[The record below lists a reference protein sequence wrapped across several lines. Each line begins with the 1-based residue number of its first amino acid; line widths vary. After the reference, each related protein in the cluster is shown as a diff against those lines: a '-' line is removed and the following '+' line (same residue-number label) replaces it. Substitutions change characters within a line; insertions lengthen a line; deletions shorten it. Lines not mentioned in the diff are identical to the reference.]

1 MRFLAH
7 DELEIVYNFCF
18 FVNCADATSLTKYT
32 TNKTPFDLL

>member
-7 DELEIVYNFCF
+7 DELEIVNNFF